1 MTLKKVRSFK
11 SKDLLNKKQCWH
23 KNGLKNLQDNSLDKY
38 KDHHKPTEDDGWLM
52 RHIQCL
58 IEYAKK
64 THVSLNITH
73 FFLSFYKMI
82 PISLDHYK
90 NFEIKNYCSLK

>member
-64 THVSLNITH
+64 NSRFSKYNPFLPFILQNDSNFPGSL
-73 FFLSFYKMI
+73 
-82 PISLDHYK
+82 
-90 NFEIKNYCSLK
+90 